1 MIDINEL
8 KEIVADVLDID
19 AEELHDDIMLE
30 ELKDWDSVNAVRLM
44 LHLESALEVRL
55 PVERVMQ
62 AKSLKDLIAAA
73 SEESVR

>member
-1 MIDINEL
+1 MIDINDL

>member
-1 MIDINEL
+1 MIDINDL

-55 PVERVMQ
+55 PVELVMQ